1 MPPRRSSTIP
11 DPNAFRNDDSDRV
24 KSIDELRQEALN
36 GVLQIAQ
43 FGCLAFG
50 DFSDAGAIG
59 VFGPPIVDETVT
71 LAKDNE
77 KVAEKVDLLIKVG
90 PYAGLVAATIPFLAQ
105 LMVNRGIFKAEQF
118 GNAGVMEPAM
128 LETQMK
134 TQVLHKAAEARR
146 QQMEAQETLAR
157 LEEEMLRNMNG
168 AQEGE
173 KPADA

>member
-1 MPPRRSSTIP
+1 MPRNSTTIP
-11 DPNAFRNDDSDRV
+11 DPGIKHNASDDGP
-24 KSIDELRQEALN
+24 KTLDELRQEALS
-36 GVLQIAQ
+36 GVLQLAQ

-50 DFSDAGAIG
+50 DFADAGAIG
-59 VFGPPIVDETVT
+59 VFGPPIVTETVN

-118 GNAGVMEPAM
+118 GNAGVMEPEM

-134 TQVLHKAAEARR
+134 TQVLHRAAQARR
-146 QQMEAQETLAR
+146 EQMEAQEQLQR
-157 LEEEMLRNMNG
+157 LEEEMLKNMNG
-168 AQEGE
+168 AEE
-173 KPADA
+173 KPANAE